1 MIYTGPHCYILHLSG
16 GEKKRVIYKK
26 TCDGKPTNFQKP
38 VTLNKRPKIY
48 IIKAEKKI
56 VYVGYASQSIGTR
69 LGQGIRA
76 GGLNGYHGYKW
87 KQQDELELFVFVFDQ
102 DLKGAKHKEDEPFVL
117 LAEAVEAELVYKIR
131 EETGKWPEFQNEIHF
146 NNKELHKATEIA
158 AAMFHEVNNIK
169 VFQ

>member
-1 MIYTGPHCYILHLSG
+1 MNYNGPYCYTLHLSG
-16 GEKKRVIYKK
+16 EEKKRVISKK

-48 IIKAEKKI
+48 ILKAEEKM

-102 DLKGAKHKEDEPFVL
+102 ELKGSKHKQDESFVL
-117 LAEAVEAELVYKIR
+117 LAEAVEAELVYKVR

-146 NNKELHKATEIA
+146 NNEQRDLAKDIA
-158 AAMFHEVNNIK
+158 AHMFEKVTYPEVR
-169 VFQ
+169 